1 MEGYLVSLHI
11 INQIMKKVFLIIVFA
26 SCFSF
31 LGNQLSGATTPTEI
45 EKRYQVSKDTMIVVR
60 ESFGADCKL
69 YGDMILL
76 ENDKRK
82 SRHNNPDSVVKEKI
96 TDQRS
101 YVRYGGDK
109 DRLFHNA
116 MKSANSE
123 QETYKSYVYR
133 DNTKGIII
141 NLQYDSIP
149 ETGLELMF
157 YGATYDSI
165 LQYKKKPDG
174 QIKKDEKGRIIWCSS
189 EWYKDINKKYRVSI
203 TKQAVANPIIAS
215 AAITNPIDT
224 PINLPIN
231 PHQDD
236 THCFTKSVGFIL
248 IVFVSIIVC
257 LIIVI
262 FVRINNLNKKVNH
275 IRDNQKQS
283 PRKSNEVNVDQIKLA
298 IMQKIQSTDLA
309 QRISNEDIYKV
320 VNKPDIQ
327 SYIQSIIASKIE
339 EYLRDKVNIS
349 ALQDI
354 KNSVQQKVQS
364 ELKTDKVE
372 YRADNNCFII
382 SEQSQNKIFEIY
394 SVNGEYYYTIVNDPS
409 IRKEM
414 LGFITA
420 FSGCVETIA
429 TTSIPSVIEVIR
441 DGHLIKNGEM
451 YFVDTNYML
460 QVSFK

>member
-1 MEGYLVSLHI
+1 MMRNVLAENME
-11 INQIMKKVFLIIVFA
+11 
-26 SCFSF
+26 
-31 LGNQLSGATTPTEI
+31 
-45 EKRYQVSKDTMIVVR
+45 
-60 ESFGADCKL
+60 
-69 YGDMILL
+69 
-76 ENDKRK
+76 DK
-82 SRHNNPDSVVKEKI
+82 
-96 TDQRS
+96 
-101 YVRYGGDK
+101 
-109 DRLFHNA
+109 
-116 MKSANSE
+116 
-123 QETYKSYVYR
+123 
-133 DNTKGIII
+133 
-141 NLQYDSIP
+141 
-149 ETGLELMF
+149 
-157 YGATYDSI
+157 
-165 LQYKKKPDG
+165 
-174 QIKKDEKGRIIWCSS
+174 IK
-189 EWYKDINKKYRVSI
+189 
-203 TKQAVANPIIAS
+203 
-215 AAITNPIDT
+215 
-224 PINLPIN
+224 
-231 PHQDD
+231 
-236 THCFTKSVGFIL
+236 
-248 IVFVSIIVC
+248 
-257 LIIVI
+257 
-262 FVRINNLNKKVNH
+262 
-275 IRDNQKQS
+275 
-283 PRKSNEVNVDQIKLA
+283 
-298 IMQKIQSTDLA
+298 
-309 QRISNEDIYKV
+309 EDIYKV

>member
-1 MEGYLVSLHI
+1 
-11 INQIMKKVFLIIVFA
+11 MKKVFLIIVLA

-31 LGNQLSGATTPTEI
+31 LGNQLSGATTPTPTRI
-45 EKRYQVSKDTMIVVR
+45 EKSYQVSKDTVIVVR

-82 SRHNNPDSVVKEKI
+82 SRYNVPDSVVEEKK
-96 TDQRS
+96 TDQRL
-101 YVRYGGDK
+101 YVRYGGDE
-109 DRLFHNA
+109 DFRFHEA

-133 DNTKGIII
+133 DNERGIII
-141 NLQYDSIP
+141 KLRYDSIP

-157 YGATYDSI
+157 YGAKYDDI
-165 LQYKKKPDG
+165 LKYRINQDG
-174 QIKKDEKGRIIWCSS
+174 QIKKDKRGCIIWYSS
-189 EWYKDINKKYRVSI
+189 EWYRDENKEYRVSI
-203 TKQAVANPIIAS
+203 TKQALANPIKAI

-224 PINLPIN
+224 PINSPDDLD
-231 PHQDD
+231 QDD
-236 THCFTKSVGFIL
+236 THSFTKSVEFIL

-262 FVRINNLNKKVNH
+262 FVRINNLNKKVNLV
-275 IRDNQKQS
+275 RDNQKQS
-283 PRKSNEVNVDQIKLA
+283 LRKSNEVNVDQIKLA
-298 IMQKIQSTDLA
+298 VMQKIQSTDLA
-309 QRISNEDIYKV
+309 QRISNEDIYNV
-320 VNKPDIQ
+320 INKSDIQ

-339 EYLRDKVNIS
+339 EYLRDKANIS
-349 ALQDI
+349 SLQDI
-354 KNSVQQKVQS
+354 KNSVQQKVQY
-364 ELKTDKVE
+364 ELRTDKVE

>member
-11 INQIMKKVFLIIVFA
+11 INQIMKKVFLIIVLA
-26 SCFSF
+26 SCYSF
-31 LGNQLSGATTPTEI
+31 LGSQLFGGTTPTTI
-45 EKRYQVSKDTMIVVR
+45 TKSYQVSKDTVIVVR

-82 SRHNNPDSVVKEKI
+82 SRHNEPDSVVKERK
-96 TDQRS
+96 TDQRL
-101 YVRYGGDK
+101 YDRYGGDE
-109 DRLFHNA
+109 DFRFHKA
-116 MKSANSE
+116 MKSANCG

-133 DNTKGIII
+133 DNKNGIII
-141 NLQYDSIP
+141 KLRYDSIP

-157 YGATYDSI
+157 YGVKYDDI
-165 LQYKKKPDG
+165 LKYTRNKDG
-174 QIKKDEKGRIIWCSS
+174 QIKKDKDSCIIWSSS
-189 EWYKDINKKYRVSI
+189 EWYRDENKKYRVSI
-203 TKQAVANPIIAS
+203 TKQALANPIIAN
-215 AAITNPIDT
+215 AAITNSIDT
-224 PINLPIN
+224 PINSPENID
-231 PHQDD
+231 QDD
-236 THCFTKSVGFIL
+236 THSFTKSVEFIL

-262 FVRINNLNKKVNH
+262 FVRINNLNKAVNH

-298 IMQKIQSTDLA
+298 VMQKIQSTDLA